1 MAKTENELS
10 VITKAKDLCGY
21 IMTITQRS
29 PKHFRFTFVSR
40 LQNLALDVVERM
52 YLANDCFISASDLKR
67 AERRLEFQYQ
77 ALTDL
82 KLLAYIALLSLEQK
96 CILPKQYEEIA
107 RRCSESRNMLGAWIK
122 SDQKR
127 LRP

>member
-52 YLANDCFISASDLKR
+52 YRANDCFISASDLKR

>member
-52 YLANDCFISASDLKR
+52 YRANDCFISASDLKR

-77 ALTDL
+77 AMTDL